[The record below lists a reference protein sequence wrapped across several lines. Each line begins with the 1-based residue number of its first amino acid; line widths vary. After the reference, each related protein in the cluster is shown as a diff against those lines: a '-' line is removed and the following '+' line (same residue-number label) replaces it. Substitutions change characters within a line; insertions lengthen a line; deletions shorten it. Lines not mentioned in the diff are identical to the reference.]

1 MPILER
7 LCDTID
13 LCKLKYINMIKLN
26 YISVKVAEEIKA
38 TLSGKVLPSENRVL
52 VLSPGEE
59 DTTIGGII
67 IPGNVKEGKPRKGVV
82 ILSGKLDE
90 NHLNYE
96 ELTKTG
102 LIITYGL
109 YAGKEVEFDPELF
122 TDELNNKIKSG
133 KFTVLDTNE
142 IIMAEANN

>member
-1 MPILER
+1 
-7 LCDTID
+7 
-13 LCKLKYINMIKLN
+13 MIKLN

-38 TLSGKVLPSENRVL
+38 ALSGKVLPSENRVL

-90 NHLNYE
+90 NHINYE
-96 ELTKTG
+96 DLTKTG

-109 YAGKEVEFDPELF
+109 YAGKEVEFDSDLF
-122 TDELNNKIKSG
+122 TDEINGKIKSG

-142 IIMAEANN
+142 IIMAEAND

>member
-1 MPILER
+1 
-7 LCDTID
+7 
-13 LCKLKYINMIKLN
+13 MIKLN
-26 YISVKVAEEIKA
+26 YISVKVAEEIKTA
-38 TLSGKVLPSENRVL
+38 LSGKILPSENRIL
-52 VLSPGEE
+52 VLSPGED
-59 DTTIGGII
+59 DTTVGGII

-82 ILSGKLDE
+82 ILSGRLDE
-90 NHLNYE
+90 NHSNYE

-109 YAGKEVEFDPELF
+109 YAGKEVELDPDLF
-122 TDELNNKIKSG
+122 TEEVNKEIKSG